1 LALPYQLN
9 NKESSMTRT
18 NNQST
23 ALGGTP
29 VKLYGDF
36 PQVGKPAPSFSL
48 VNKDLQDITLGNY
61 GSKRKVLNIVPSLDT
76 PTCQASARRFNKEA
90 GSLNN
95 TVVINISADLP
106 FAMARFCSSE
116 GLNNIDNLSVMR
128 GREFMRDYG
137 VKIADGPLAGVTARA
152 VVVLDGNN
160 VVRYTELVD
169 DIKKEP
175 NYDAALAAL
184 KSI

>member
-1 LALPYQLN
+1 MS
-9 NKESSMTRT
+9 KST
-18 NNQST
+18 NT
-23 ALGGTP
+23 VATTLGGTP

-48 VNKDLQDITLGNY
+48 VNKDLQDITLGHY
-61 GSKRKVLNIVPSLDT
+61 EGKRKVLNIVPSLDT

-90 GSLNN
+90 ARMDD

-116 GLNNIDNLSVMR
+116 GLDNVDNLSVMR

-137 VKIADGPLAGVTARA
+137 VKIADGPLAGLTARA
-152 VVVLDGNN
+152 VVILDQDN
-160 VVRYTELVD
+160 VVRYTELVS
-169 DIKKEP
+169 DIKNEP
-175 NYDAALAAL
+175 DYEAALAAL
-184 KSI
+184 RPFDISE

>member
-1 LALPYQLN
+1 MTKN
-9 NKESSMTRT
+9 TSMT
-18 NNQST
+18 T

-48 VNKDLQDITLGNY
+48 VNKDLQDTTLGSY
-61 GSKRKVLNIVPSLDT
+61 GNKRKVLNIVPSLDT

-90 GSLNN
+90 ASLDNA
-95 TVVINISADLP
+95 VVINISADLP

-116 GLNNIDNLSVMR
+116 GLDNVDNLSVMR

-137 VKIADGPLAGVTARA
+137 VKIADGPLAGLTARA
-152 VVVLDGNN
+152 VVVLDGDNM
-160 VVRYTELVD
+160 VRYTEMVS

-175 NYDAALAAL
+175 DYDAALAAL

>member
-1 LALPYQLN
+1 MSKSTSL
-9 NKESSMTRT
+9 T
-18 NNQST
+18 T

-48 VNKDLQDITLGNY
+48 VNKDLQDITLGSY
-61 GSKRKVLNIVPSLDT
+61 GGKRKVLNIVPSLDT

-90 GSLNN
+90 SSLNN
-95 TVVINISADLP
+95 AVVINISADLP

-116 GLNNIDNLSVMR
+116 GLDNVDNLSTMR

-137 VKIADGPLAGVTARA
+137 VKIADGPLAGLTARA
-152 VVVLDGNN
+152 VVVLDSNN
-160 VVRYTELVD
+160 VVRYTELVS

-184 KSI
+184 KAI

>member
-1 LALPYQLN
+1 MS
-9 NKESSMTRT
+9 KST
-18 NNQST
+18 NLTT

-36 PQVGKPAPSFSL
+36 PQVDKPAPSFSL
-48 VNKDLQDITLGNY
+48 VNKDLKDITLGSY
-61 GSKRKVLNIVPSLDT
+61 GNKRKVLNILPSMDT

-90 GSLNN
+90 ANLSN

-116 GLNNIDNLSVMR
+116 GLDNVDNLSVMR

-137 VKIADGPLAGVTARA
+137 VKIADGPLAGLTARA
-152 VVVLDGNN
+152 VVVLDNNN
-160 VVRYTELVD
+160 VVRYTEMVS

-175 NYDAALAAL
+175 DYEAALAAL
-184 KSI
+184 KAI